1 MDNGA
6 LKNIDF
12 FNLYVGRIFAKLLSE
27 FPLEINLSSQDIEP
41 ECDMYSKQE
50 QMVKSTIKWLKN
62 AGYITY
68 DINPNLGG
76 FLNVILTAKGLEL
89 LNSTPESV
97 ENKKTIAKEL
107 KRYYDLSRDE
117 MVKELASKALSYG
130 AKYCFGV

>member
-1 MDNGA
+1 MSNDT

-41 ECDMYSKQE
+41 ECDIYSKQE

-68 DINPNLGG
+68 DINHNLGC
-76 FLNVILTAKGLEL
+76 FVNVILTAKGLEL
-89 LNSTPESV
+89 LNSIPQSV

-117 MVKELASKALSYG
+117 MVKELTSKALSYG